1 VLKTMSVAVSD
12 YESSV
17 MSQPGSGLAFLPSS
31 SIFFP
36 LVQDSVNQFRWNIG
50 RGGNLRSWSWRR
62 LSAVC
67 FLLCVCSGCNQ
78 STSITIQSSFDP
90 SIYGFPVTY
99 TATVTSPAGSPT
111 GKVEFRDVPDLE
123 HPNVFKTIGTST
135 VTGSGLATV
144 SSSALALETHFI
156 EATYSGDLSY
166 SGSHGQFLSQTINPN
181 TTTRISTSSS
191 SPSIPWWPV
200 TLNAAVTNLTG
211 LGCLIHQKFES

>member
-17 MSQPGSGLAFLPSS
+17 MSQPGSGLAFFPAS

-62 LSAVC
+62 LFAVC

-123 HPNVFKTIGTST
+123 HPNVFKTI
-135 VTGSGLATV
+135 
-144 SSSALALETHFI
+144 
-156 EATYSGDLSY
+156 EATYSGDLSN

-181 TTTRISTSSS
+181 TTTRISTSS